1 MMFLSFFSSF
11 LQNPKTAYLYPAGNS
26 RVEPIGVIIFASAM
40 FVASFQII
48 IQVGFFS
55 LFVLFF

>member
-1 MMFLSFFSSF
+1 MRK
-11 LQNPKTAYLYPAGNS
+11 NPRTVYLYPAGNS

-48 IQVGFFS
+48 IQAVQNIVELG
-55 LFVLFF
+55 V

>member
-1 MMFLSFFSSF
+1 MFITACIMRK
-11 LQNPKTAYLYPAGNS
+11 NPRTVYLYPAGNS

-48 IQVGFFS
+48 IQAVQNIVELG
-55 LFVLFF
+55 V